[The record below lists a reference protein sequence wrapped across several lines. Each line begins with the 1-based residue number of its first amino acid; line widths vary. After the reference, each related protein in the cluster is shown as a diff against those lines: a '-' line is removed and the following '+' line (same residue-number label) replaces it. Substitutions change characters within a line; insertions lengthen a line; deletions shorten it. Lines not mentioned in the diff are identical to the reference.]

1 MNKLMFGICFLFMA
15 TTANAEYWVCQD
27 GDNLKKVQGDCMTL
41 GLCSGFNNQGLNLS
55 CIEATKQEYD
65 DAGLSGKKLDKSVVT
80 GNRIVDM
87 TQAEK
92 DAIAQ
97 AEADALAQAESA
109 RLLALDD
116 SITNVDVTGTK
127 LQKIETAIDNIGSLN
142 DAKKFLKRLVR
153 YIAIR

>member
-1 MNKLMFGICFLFMA
+1 MRYFLILFLFI
-15 TTANAEYWVCQD
+15 TSTAHAEMWVCEEAQKLRRLEGD
-27 GDNLKKVQGDCMTL
+27 GFKL
-41 GLCSGFNNQGLNLS
+41 GLTGKNNSNILPN
-55 CIEATKQEYD
+55 CIEATRQEYA

-97 AEADALAQAESA
+97 AEADALAQAEAA

-116 SITNVDVTGTK
+116 SITSVDVTGTK
-127 LQKIETAIDNIGSLN
+127 LQKVETAINNIGNLN
-142 DAKKFLKRLVR
+142 DAKNFLKRLVR
-153 YIAIR
+153 YIASQ